1 MFLEFLKIIS
11 YLILIIILAEVVLY
25 VFPKFKSLLFFK
37 EKSRKHFLD
46 PEYHNYLKRFE
57 SKTPLFKYLPIG
69 IRFFNDDEKIIG
81 VRNNSLG
88 FRCREFKDK
97 EENVIRVV
105 LLGGS
110 VAYGCGATNND
121 NTISGNLEKILNEKN
136 KNGSKIECYNL
147 SQINN
152 FLSQDLLI
160 ANTFFYKL
168 KPDFVVS
175 FAGWNEI
182 AASYLQN
189 QEKLKKFRTYLME
202 EVGDLGPLNLPSYR
216 KELFL
221 NIIKKYFK
229 DNSRIL
235 SFIKKKD
242 EYGPRLG
249 SDKNLFEEKKFHD
262 QINLSSNIF
271 LEHVNKFY
279 LMSKGYNFEYIQF
292 LQPHI
297 YKKKNL
303 TENEKKVVELYNH
316 VRPAYGGMEFSDF
329 LMNNS
334 IYNQI
339 HDGLKRSGNVECY
352 NLENMFKDTNENI
365 FFTLVHTNDK
375 GYELMAKKISDVLVN
390 KINNFAS
397 KAPK

>member
-1 MFLEFLKIIS
+1 MFIEFLKIIF
-11 YLILIIILAEVVLY
+11 YLVLIVILIEIILNFV
-25 VFPKFKSLLFFK
+25 PKLKSLLFFE

-69 IRFFNDDEKIIG
+69 IRFFNDDEKIVG
-81 VRNNSLG
+81 VKNNSLG
-88 FRCREFKDK
+88 FRCPEFTNKK
-97 EENVIRVV
+97 ENVIRVV

-110 VAYGCGATNND
+110 VAYGCGASDNE
-121 NTISGNLEKILNEKN
+121 NTISGNLEKILNERN
-136 KNGSKIECYNL
+136 KSGSTVECYNL

-152 FLSQDLLI
+152 FISQDLLI

-168 KPDFVVS
+168 KPDFVIS

-189 QEKLKKFRTYLME
+189 QEKIKKFRTYLME
-202 EVGDLGPLNLPSYR
+202 EVGDLGPINLPSYR

-221 NIIKKYFK
+221 KIVKKYVK

-235 SFIKKKD
+235 SFLKKD
-242 EYGPRLG
+242 EEQGPRLG
-249 SDKNLFEEKKFHD
+249 SDKNLFEEKKFND
-262 QINLSSNIF
+262 QINLSSTIF

-297 YKKKNL
+297 YKKKSHRKR
-303 TENEKKVVELYNH
+303 KKSYKT
-316 VRPAYGGMEFSDF
+316 
-329 LMNNS
+329 
-334 IYNQI
+334 I
-339 HDGLKRSGNVECY
+339 
-352 NLENMFKDTNENI
+352 
-365 FFTLVHTNDK
+365 
-375 GYELMAKKISDVLVN
+375 
-390 KINNFAS
+390 
-397 KAPK
+397 